1 MWLDEPGWDK
11 IKVVEAFVSEEDMIC
26 HPFPHSKIKKSRTT
40 IVTTHEID
48 GFLLLKKTLKV
59 F

>member
-26 HPFPHSKIKKSRTT
+26 HPFPHSKIKKS
-40 IVTTHEID
+40 IES
-48 GFLLLKKTLKV
+48 GN
-59 F
+59 

>member
-11 IKVVEAFVSEEDMIC
+11 KKVVEAFVSEEDMIC
-26 HPFPHSKIKKSRTT
+26 HPFPHSKIKSRTT
-40 IVTTHEID
+40 IVATQEID